1 MKRILLALAALVCCV
16 LFASCDKNATNR
28 EVLYSMG
35 FESVVIDPDKLVEE
49 CMKVENAFI
58 SAIQTDLGVTVSK
71 SNSATFSYSG
81 GEPKVQAACEK
92 AALSLKQI
100 PLTGK
105 FRYLVT
111 SGSST
116 IYAWEN

>member
-1 MKRILLALAALVCCV
+1 MKRILLAFAALACCV
-16 LFASCDKNATNR
+16 LFASCDKNVTDR
-28 EVLYSMG
+28 DVLYSMG

-49 CMKVENAFI
+49 CMKVEDAFI

-81 GEPKVQAACEK
+81 NQSKVKAACEK
-92 AALSLKQI
+92 AALSLQQI